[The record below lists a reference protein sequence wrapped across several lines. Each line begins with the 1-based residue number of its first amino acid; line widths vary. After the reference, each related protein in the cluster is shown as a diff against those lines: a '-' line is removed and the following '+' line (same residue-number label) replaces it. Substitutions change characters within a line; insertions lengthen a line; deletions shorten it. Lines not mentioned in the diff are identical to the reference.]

1 MTGLNAVAILRGV
14 LVGGLLVGFALLAHY
29 GSAGDPPSDLTAAAA
44 MAPLVALVVI
54 LLWRVGSL
62 LWPVLGGLGMSALL
76 AWNWPNLRHNVA
88 LLYFI
93 QHVGTNLALATLF
106 GSSLFGQREALVSK
120 FARLAQGGTISPL
133 KARYTRQ
140 VTTAWTLF
148 FLLTAAVSTA
158 LFWQAS
164 PVTWSVFANLLS
176 LPLVG
181 LMFAGEL
188 FFRHRRLP
196 PEEISSIA
204 DSIRGYRAAMQQHS
218 APSTKH
224 P

>member
-1 MTGLNAVAILRGV
+1 MTGLSAVAILRGL
-14 LVGGLLVGFALLAHY
+14 LVGGLVVGFAVLAHY
-29 GSAGDPPSDLTAAAA
+29 GSAGDPPSDLTAIAA

-54 LLWRVGSL
+54 LLWRIGSL
-62 LWPVLGGLGMSALL
+62 LWPILGGFGLGALL

-106 GSSLFGQREALVSK
+106 GSSLFGRREALVSL
-120 FARLAQGGTISPL
+120 FARLAQGGAISPI
-133 KARYTRQ
+133 KVRYTRQ
-140 VTTAWTLF
+140 VTLAWTLF
-148 FLLTAAVSTA
+148 FLLTAVVSTV
-158 LFWQAS
+158 LFWKAS

-188 FFRHRRLP
+188 LCRHHLLP
-196 PEEISSIA
+196 PEEHSSIA
-204 DSIRGYRAAMQQHS
+204 DSIRGYRAAMQQRS
-218 APSTKH
+218 ATSTKH